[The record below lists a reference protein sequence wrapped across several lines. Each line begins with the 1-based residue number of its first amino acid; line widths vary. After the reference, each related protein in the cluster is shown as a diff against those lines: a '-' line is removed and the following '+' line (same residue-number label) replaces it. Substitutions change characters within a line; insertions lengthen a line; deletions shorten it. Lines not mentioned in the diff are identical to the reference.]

1 MYFFLKNAQRYD
13 FTFFVRKWYETE
25 QNEIVTLKIR
35 YDLPLFARNSSG
47 TAPNES
53 IALKS
58 LHDSHGKAYRL
69 RTKLRAAF
77 THIK

>member
-1 MYFFLKNAQRYD
+1 MPNVTILPFSLE
-13 FTFFVRKWYETE
+13 KWYETE
-25 QNEIVTLKIR
+25 QNEIVTLKMR
-35 YDLPLFARNSSG
+35 YDLPFFVRTSSG

-53 IALKS
+53 IALKH

-69 RTKLRAAF
+69 RTKLREAF